1 MAYHYSYEK
10 YDKETMARAH
20 ASNVHI
26 SLKKTVETARF
37 IRGKKLSTA
46 IKMLEGVTEQK
57 VVVPYKKYR
66 AEMAHRRG
74 KGIDAGGYPVNVAK
88 ELLRLL
94 RAVEKNASE
103 KELGEKLY
111 VVSLSC
117 RQGTSRYHNGRM
129 MGRKMKSTNVEV
141 VVGERKSPE
150 VKK

>member
-1 MAYHYSYEK
+1 MAYNYSYQG
-10 YDKETMARAH
+10 YDKETMARANN
-20 ASNVHI
+20 SNVHI
-26 SLKKTVETARF
+26 SMKKTVETARF

-46 IKMLEGVTEQK
+46 IKVIEGVIDQK

-66 AEMAHRRG
+66 YETAHRRG
-74 KGIDAGGYPVNVAK
+74 KGIDTGGYPVNVAR

-94 RAVEKNASE
+94 KAVEKNASE

-111 VVSLSC
+111 VISLSC
-117 RQGTSRYHNGRM
+117 RQGTGRYHNGRM